1 MVEDP
6 ASGLQRPRDYLKLV
20 ESRVVYLESLLQQ
33 VRPEIPLHQPFA
45 PVNRPDTEDDVSGVL
60 ATGSPPIQQTGHN
73 FNPAAGTLHNGA
85 ESSRMCQSSNA
96 PMDDQKADHLS
107 SEVALLCLSA
117 TGREPHYFGPSSA
130 VSFSR
135 IVSATMGIAPG
146 ETASNPRQ
154 SADPNPDELRPG
166 VRPDN
171 TATSRCSPSPSTS
184 AKLTQ
189 AYFDNIHPQYPFL
202 HRPTFEGW
210 EEEFRRGTQSGDI
223 NTVADI
229 PLFFVL
235 MASKATLS
243 LCVIECANPLSL
255 LRFMQ

>member
-1 MVEDP
+1 M
-6 ASGLQRPRDYLKLV
+6 A
-20 ESRVVYLESLLQQ
+20 YLESLLQQ
-33 VRPEIPLHQPFA
+33 VRPDISLDQLPAPGIQPGA
-45 PVNRPDTEDDVSGVL
+45 EDDASRMI
-60 ATGSPPIQQTGHN
+60 ANGSPPIQQAGQHY
-73 FNPAAGTLHNGA
+73 NPVAGALHSGV
-85 ESSRMCQSSNA
+85 EPSGPRQPPNA
-96 PMDDQKADHLS
+96 PLDDHLS

-117 TGREPHYFGPSSA
+117 AGREPHYFGPSSA

-146 ETASNPRQ
+146 DSASNPRQ
-154 SADPNPDELRPG
+154 SAGPGPEESRPG

-171 TATSRCSPSPSTS
+171 PISKRRSPSPSTS

-210 EEEFRRGTQSGDI
+210 EEEFRRSTQSGYI
-223 NTVADI
+223 SNVADI

-235 MASKATLS
+235 MASKVVVAD
-243 LCVIECANPLSL
+243 IESILRRLNPLSL
-255 LRFMQ
+255 GICNRVACFRSRPAQCC